1 MIDICNAEKEGMIH
15 GEDKEVVKKELLGL
29 FPHATHAIRVQLDEC
44 LKEMISQ
51 DFPERWPD
59 VVHCV
64 QMWLGSGDQKAI
76 TAALRVVR
84 IITRKYEYRDDK
96 DRIELNATVEAL
108 FPSLLATF
116 GSLVESRGSES
127 LELAELLKLCCKIFY
142 STTYMEVPPMLV
154 QDDAQYHGWMNGI
167 FILAEMRAHVH
178 GMPDEADAR
187 ADWPWWKL
195 KKWVYQIVYR
205 MFVKYGVKRVG
216 GTVHDVAYGEKWS
229 NDYSMK
235 FLHAMLHEL
244 SAYSQGAYVS
254 PRVAN
259 LLLQILEEGIGRQV
273 YWKELQPHIQ
283 IIIQQYVLIL
293 SMIPM
298 KKNEKKS
305 IAYRAIQG
313 GHSNAVL

>member
-1 MIDICNAEKEGMIH
+1 
-15 GEDKEVVKKELLGL
+15 
-29 FPHATHAIRVQLDEC
+29 
-44 LKEMISQ
+44 
-51 DFPERWPD
+51 
-59 VVHCV
+59 
-64 QMWLGSGDQKAI
+64 
-76 TAALRVVR
+76 VVR

-96 DRIELNATVEAL
+96 DRVELNATVEAL
-108 FPSLLATF
+108 FPSLLMTF

-167 FILAEMRAHVH
+167 FVLAEMRAHVH

-205 MFVKYGVKRVG
+205 MFVKYGVKGVR
-216 GTVHDVAYGEKWS
+216 GTVHDAAYGEKWS

-259 LLLQILEEGIGRQV
+259 LLLQILEEGIGKQM

-283 IIIQQYVLIL
+283 VIVQQYVI
-293 SMIPM
+293 
-298 KKNEKKS
+298 
-305 IAYRAIQG
+305 
-313 GHSNAVL
+313 